1 MKVGRKH
8 KVSSKSFEER
18 IEVLKQEIELLEE
31 LIPIYE
37 YFKLTTEYQNSYI
50 VEVRKVIAKEL
61 FDKGVSNSE
70 IARALKRNHAT
81 IMNLMVLENTKEVV
95 EEVALNYKDW
105 MNAKVCPVTFTK
117 AVASDIHPTGW
128 KHITLYKLKQLI
140 P

>member
-18 IEVLKQEIELLEE
+18 IKVLKQEIELLEE

-37 YFKLTTEYQNSYI
+37 YFKLTVKYRNCYI
-50 VEVRKVIAKEL
+50 VEVRKTIAKEL
-61 FDKGVSNSE
+61 FDRGISYSE
-70 IARALKRNHAT
+70 IGRALKRNHAT

>member
-18 IEVLKQEIELLEE
+18 IEGLKQEIELLEE

-37 YFKLTTEYQNSYI
+37 YFKLTVKYRNCYI
-50 VEVRKVIAKEL
+50 VEVRKTVAKEL
-61 FDKGVSNSE
+61 FDRGISYSE
-70 IARALKRNHAT
+70 IGRALKRNHAT

-105 MNAKVCPVTFTK
+105 MANNLCPVTFTK
-117 AVASDIHPTGW
+117 AVPSDIHPTGW
-128 KHITLYKLKQLI
+128 KHITLYKLKRLI